1 MASGPIANMWTF
13 LAFGREVRQMS
24 SDQFEQNVFGKLNVA
39 CDGSHVN
46 RFGDARSGI
55 VSSKSTKGVLDDP
68 MINCDWNR
76 GLTHDTGVHWSA
88 APTSWTLQQHPTWYK
103 SGYKIE
109 CVLEMKFEKPAKI
122 LVF

>member
-1 MASGPIANMWTF
+1 
-13 LAFGREVRQMS
+13 MS
-24 SDQFEQNVFGKLNVA
+24 FDQFKENVFGNLNVA

-55 VSSKSTKGVLDDP
+55 ASLEFTKGVLDTP
-68 MINCDWNR
+68 MINCMWNA
-76 GLTHDTGVHWSA
+76 GLTHDRGVRWSA
-88 APTSWTLQQHPTWYK
+88 APTSLTRKRHPTWYK

-109 CVLEMKFEKPAKI
+109 CGLEMKFEKPAKI